1 MEKLEKDCEDIHVYA
16 YDYSGPI
23 NEWLEQGY
31 MSGTIQQDP
40 KGMGKLAVRM
50 LEEYMRTGTL
60 AEKEIYTDTAL
71 ITKENLE
78 DSKNIDYGSMD
89 IQWHYY

>member
-1 MEKLEKDCEDIHVYA
+1 
-16 YDYSGPI
+16 
-23 NEWLEQGY
+23 

-60 AEKEIYTDTAL
+60 VEKEIYTDTAL